1 MKLNP
6 AAFAALCIL
15 LSSCNPVNDFGGRGE
30 VTGYVPVYTA
40 DVKSVKTIKAT
51 APQPTINGGKLYTVG
66 KLLFQVEL
74 DSGIHII
81 DYANPSN
88 PVKLGFI
95 KSFLCKEVSVK
106 NGFIY
111 TNNLADLVVID
122 INDISNIHEVA
133 RTPNVFPDL
142 SLQYPAK
149 DVNQFSSIYFECP
162 DPSKGVVVAWKQQKL
177 TNPKCRR

>member
-1 MKLNP
+1 MKSGFSVL
-6 AAFAALCIL
+6 LL
-15 LSSCNPVNDFGGRGE
+15 LSVLLTSCDPITDFGDRGE
-30 VTGYVPVYTA
+30 VTGYAPVYNA
-40 DVKSVKTIKAT
+40 DVKTVKKVTAT
-51 APQPTINGGKLYTVG
+51 TPQRTVNGGKLYTVG

-81 DYANPSN
+81 DYANPSS

-122 INDISNIHEVA
+122 INDISNVREVA
-133 RTPNVFPDL
+133 RTPDVFPDL

-149 DVNQFSSIYFECP
+149 AANLFESIYFECP